1 MKKIVIAFLSLGLV
15 VNSSACGMRPEM
27 SVADLPVTETLSVD
41 DVEQTQA
48 PVEEFLSLLVEA
60 SPVPTAL
67 PVAPAEIVQSP
78 APTEVPQTP
87 VPAGEPTTVPTL
99 IPTVIPTAVPTTPP
113 MPVVTPTPVPAHTHE
128 WVEVKGTV
136 HHEAVTEQVKI
147 IDQPATEGHFEGGSY
162 PVVVCRC
169 GAEFTT
175 AEAYIAHSEGEG
187 FGHGGFTDS
196 LRSNQVWVEGTP
208 EISHYETVVVQE
220 AWDEEIVTGY
230 RCSCGAVK

>member
-15 VNSSACGMRPEM
+15 INSSACGVRSE
-27 SVADLPVTETLSVD
+27 
-41 DVEQTQA
+41 A
-48 PVEEFLSLLVEA
+48 PVAELPIVEAEHTEAPEPEVVIPLAVEA
-60 SPVPTAL
+60 SPDPTA
-67 PVAPAEIVQSP
+67 PVAIPLAALQSP

-87 VPAGEPTTVPTL
+87 VPTAEPTTVPTP
-99 IPTVIPTAVPTTPP
+99 IPTAVPTAVPTTPP

-128 WVEVKGTV
+128 WVEVKSTV

-208 EISHYETVVVQE
+208 EISHYGTVVVQE